1 MPLNRRPKMALVKKH
16 ISTFWDRAGYSRLQS
31 RKDWSLID
39 KNLQEPVYDFS
50 IKLWSSLYAHIRG
63 FAILPFP
70 LDQSLPYSRMER
82 LTKWNKILTSE
93 KHDSIKIK
101 YAFALKIAGEVE
113 FKMSP
118 IEM

>member
-1 MPLNRRPKMALVKKH
+1 MRTFEVLPFFPLKRNKSSLL
-16 ISTFWDRAGYSRLQS
+16 ISTRFCLNYG
-31 RKDWSLID
+31 
-39 KNLQEPVYDFS
+39 
-50 IKLWSSLYAHIRG
+50 
-63 FAILPFP
+63 
-70 LDQSLPYSRMER
+70 LPYARLER

-118 IEM
+118 TEM